1 MHMSGTTKSNPSA
14 FLYWGETFPRH
25 ECWFP
30 PLPEARRLVGSPR
43 NPLPRRRPKATA
55 AQIPATAVIGGQT
68 KNAAAAG
75 ARRWPQPAAAARA
88 FFVLIRGRDGAKNR
102 RDEWVLQSRAAG
114 RLSAPRPTHRRGTGV
129 SAPLRSRGCSRW
141 RRERC
146 VAART
151 GRVFLKLKWAPFG
164 PAVKKITNL
173 SAEWL
178 AAGPRAA
185 RACASTRWAPAR
197 R

>member
-1 MHMSGTTKSNPSA
+1 MTFRALELLIPSEL
-14 FLYWGETFPRH
+14 FIFYYWGETFPRH

-30 PLPEARRLVGSPR
+30 PLPVFRRLVGLTR

-55 AQIPATAVIGGQT
+55 AQIPAKVVRGGQT

-114 RLSAPRPTHRRGTGV
+114 RLSAPRPTHRCGTGV
-129 SAPLRSRGCSRW
+129 YATLRSRGCSRW

-146 VAART
+146 FAART
-151 GRVFLKLKWAPFG
+151 GRGLF
-164 PAVKKITNL
+164 KIQKGQDTN
-173 SAEWL
+173 
-178 AAGPRAA
+178 GG
-185 RACASTRWAPAR
+185 
-197 R
+197 